1 MKPSLL
7 GLLFVSTVL
16 LMRRPTP
23 HRIFHTL
30 PNNTGDSALVAW
42 IMSWD
47 VHALLTHP
55 LQLFNAPIFWPRSLT
70 LAYSDLLLPAAPIY
84 GLLHTITG
92 SSVAALNL
100 TNLLLMVFTQATT
113 YALTK
118 RLTGRDDAAI
128 LAALAFTFSGYALAH
143 WGHPQLQLMG
153 MLPLG
158 FLLLFR
164 LLDAPTT
171 RNAVLFGVVA
181 AAIALGALY
190 YGVVFAV
197 CAGVVLLGHL
207 WSQRYRLKPGFWR
220 GIAISVAVAGVLVA
234 PFAVGYA
241 RLQSQPGFERPSVP
255 AWGLKA
261 ADFFTPAPR
270 SYLYDWMARIGPERD
285 GEHMHFLGF
294 SVLLLAAV
302 GLVVAIR
309 RRAGQSWRDDLQD
322 GEESIEARRHREL
335 RLLLLA
341 GAASLVLA
349 IGPEVYGVTAP
360 FGLLR
365 DHVPGFSGIRVSAR
379 LAVVAWLTLAVLAGK
394 GFAVL
399 TRGLRQAWR
408 GVVAVAVGVLILVE
422 LAAPVITAPVSTSD
436 ATLDVYRAL
445 ADRGSEAVVELPM
458 VPPISQPF
466 EWATVEAPRML
477 FGTIDWHPRV
487 NGYSGYLPPGYAE
500 DVQLLDT
507 FPSPESLAR
516 LQALDVRYVVLHLG
530 VNQLTPQQLADIVA
544 KLPPGATARPYGDAW
559 LVDLK
564 APSEANP

>member
-1 MKPSLL
+1 
-7 GLLFVSTVL
+7 
-16 LMRRPTP
+16 
-23 HRIFHTL
+23 
-30 PNNTGDSALVAW
+30 
-42 IMSWD
+42 MSWD

-84 GLLHTITG
+84 GLLHTVTG

-207 WSQRYRLKPGFWR
+207 LVAALPAEARVLERHRDQRGR
-220 GIAISVAVAGVLVA
+220 GRRAGGAVRGRVRAASVATGFRS
-234 PFAVGYA
+234 PVGA
-241 RLQSQPGFERPSVP
+241 RVGAQGRRPLH
-255 AWGLKA
+255 ARA
-261 ADFFTPAPR
+261 AQLPVRLDGAHRSRARRRAHALPR
-270 SYLYDWMARIGPERD
+270 L
-285 GEHMHFLGF
+285 L
-294 SVLLLAAV
+294 VLLLAAV

-322 GEESIEARRHREL
+322 GEEPIEARRHREL

-360 FGLLR
+360 FGLLH

-399 TRGLRQAWR
+399 TRRASAGVARRWSLSRSACSSSSSWR
-408 GVVAVAVGVLILVE
+408 HQSSPRRSRRATRPSTCTGRS
-422 LAAPVITAPVSTSD
+422 PTA
-436 ATLDVYRAL
+436 
-445 ADRGSEAVVELPM
+445 GSEAVVELPM
-458 VPPISQPF
+458 VPPISQPLRVGDGGSPAHALRRRSTGIHASTGTR
-466 EWATVEAPRML
+466 ATSRPATQRTSSCSTRSRRPSRSPGCTRSTC
-477 FGTIDWHPRV
+477 GTSCSI
-487 NGYSGYLPPGYAE
+487 SA
-500 DVQLLDT
+500 
-507 FPSPESLAR
+507 
-516 LQALDVRYVVLHLG
+516 
-530 VNQLTPQQLADIVA
+530 
-544 KLPPGATARPYGDAW
+544 
-559 LVDLK
+559 
-564 APSEANP
+564 